1 MAWISLLVAGVFE
14 AAWAIGLKRSNGF
27 TALIPSLCT
36 IAAMGLSIWL
46 LSVAMREI
54 PTAVAYAIW
63 TAIGTLLVF
72 VFGALSGQQPVSLIQ
87 TACVIGMVACV
98 LGLKFG

>member
-1 MAWISLLVAGVFE
+1 MAWLSLMIAGICE
-14 AAWAIGLKRSNGF
+14 AVWAIGLKRSNGF
-27 TALIPSLCT
+27 TEFIPSLYT
-36 IAAMGLSIWL
+36 AVAMGLSIWL
-46 LSVAMREI
+46 LGVAMREI

-72 VFGALSGQQPVSLIQ
+72 VFSALSGQQPISLLQ
-87 TACVIGMVACV
+87 TACVIGLVACV

>member
-1 MAWISLLVAGVFE
+1 MAWISLLLAGVCE

-27 TALIPSLCT
+27 TVLAPSLYT
-36 IAAMGLSIWL
+36 LAAMGMSIWL
-46 LSVAMREI
+46 LAVAMREI
-54 PTAVAYAIW
+54 PTAVAYATW

-72 VFGALSGQQPVSLIQ
+72 AFGVLSGQQAISLLQ
-87 TACVIGMVACV
+87 TISMLGLIACV